1 MILTDY
7 LFNEAK
13 EIWDGYLNHPFIRE
27 IGEGILNKDKFRR
40 YLIQDF
46 LYLKEYAKVYGM
58 GLVKS
63 ENIDE
68 MKFFK
73 ESINGIL
80 EDESATHIT
89 YLKNFGEKIEELEKY
104 KITFENDNY
113 TSFMKGIALTGDL
126 LDLVISVLPCAWS
139 YYYIAK
145 NMKEIYADNLE
156 GNFYAP
162 WIESY
167 SCSQYGICAQKN
179 IDFANKVCGVLDEN
193 KKEKLKEI
201 FIKASRYEMKFWDM
215 AYKEVN

>member
-1 MILTDY
+1 
-7 LFNEAK
+7 
-13 EIWDGYLNHPFIRE
+13 
-27 IGEGILNKDKFRR
+27 
-40 YLIQDF
+40 
-46 LYLKEYAKVYGM
+46 
-58 GLVKS
+58 
-63 ENIDE
+63 

-89 YLKNFGEKIEELEKY
+89 YLKEFGEKIEELEKY

-126 LDLVISVLPCAWS
+126 LDLVISVLPSAWS
-139 YYYIAK
+139 YYYIAQNIK
-145 NMKEIYADNLE
+145 KIYGDNLE
-156 GNFYAP
+156 GNFYAL

-167 SCSQYGICAQKN
+167 SCEEYADCAQKN
-179 IDFANKVCGVLDEN
+179 IDFANKICGELDEN

-201 FIKASRYEMKFWDM
+201 FRKASIYEMKFWDM